1 MQTKE
6 RRERGPLRSFSQM
19 VLTPEGDVDI
29 NFKTCK
35 DKYLCLLLLQ
45 VGQRYVTVLFM
56 MHKSA
61 SSSPSPSPSP
71 SSSMSASVITRSGCE
86 LHANVLSFSQPNICF
101 SWNHVLYLAFLSHSL
116 SLTHTYIFFLC
127 FPQTFPASQILVVDG
142 DRLVYDPFPEV
153 RRVEDFLGLE
163 HEITQDHFVFNATK
177 GFYCIKSPGSG
188 DDKCLNETKGRR
200 HPKVPSCCHSYTE
213 KVLCSIQSSILHN
226 CWKGLQLA

>member
-1 MQTKE
+1 MPTTFP
-6 RRERGPLRSFSQM
+6 G
-19 VLTPEGDVDI
+19 
-29 NFKTCK
+29 
-35 DKYLCLLLLQ
+35 
-45 VGQRYVTVLFM
+45 GQRYVTVLFM

-61 SSSPSPSPSP
+61 SSSPSF
-71 SSSMSASVITRSGCE
+71 SMSASVITRSGCE

-101 SWNHVLYLAFLSHSL
+101 LGIMFFTLHFF
-116 SLTHTYIFFLC
+116 LTHTYIFFLC

-200 HPKVPSCCHSYTE
+200 HPKVPPAVIHTLRKFYAPYNHQFYTIVGKDYNWPE
-213 KVLCSIQSSILHN
+213 D
-226 CWKGLQLA
+226 